1 MNRREL
7 KKDVW
12 VDENTGA
19 ILAYKRTLTFLF
31 FISFIFPLNG
41 GAQTLELLITEAIK
55 THPIVQSR
63 AAQTAAAA
71 VALQGAKWQYFPTPS
86 VSFESVYGSDTDV
99 SFSGDDHVTQ
109 FRLEQPLWTGGRLKA
124 GMNRARAGV
133 SSSDAFLEEGR
144 REIALR
150 VIHSYGEWYSAWLKR
165 NAWEKSLATHDR
177 LKNQVGHRVE
187 KGVSAESDLL
197 LARGRY
203 ESTAADLSAV
213 SAEEVVAISKLSQLV
228 GRNLTQMTLAVIN
241 LPKLEQASLADLL
254 IQAENISPGI
264 KRVQSEVAG
273 AEALISQR
281 KSDLW
286 PDVYLRLE
294 HQVGN
299 LTYENADDES
309 RIYLGF
315 QSRFGAGLST
325 LSSVSEA
332 RFYHQAARSEVEVQ
346 RRAVREQVQSDY
358 SLAGSFK
365 QRIRALKLSLDTAE
379 SVYNSYGKQFLAGR
393 KTWLDVM
400 NAARDLVSTEVH
412 LADAEASQLTVLWRL
427 SVTAKGL
434 PETLSG
440 GNNL

>member
-1 MNRREL
+1 L
-7 KKDVW
+7 KKEVW
-12 VDENTGA
+12 LDKNTA
-19 ILAYKRTLTFLF
+19 VILAYKGTLTLLF
-31 FISFIFPLNG
+31 FVSFIFPLDVR
-41 GAQTLELLITEAIK
+41 AQTLDQLITEAIK

-63 AAQTAAAA
+63 VAQTAAAS
-71 VALQGAKWQYFPTPS
+71 VALKGAQWQYFPTPS
-86 VSFESVYGSDTDV
+86 VSFESVYSSNTDV
-99 SFSGDDHVTQ
+99 SFKGDDHVTR

-124 GMNRARAGV
+124 GMNKARAGV
-133 SSSDAFLEEGR
+133 SSSSALLEEGQ

-150 VIHSYGEWYSAWLKR
+150 VIQSYGEWYSAWLKR
-165 NAWEKSLATHDR
+165 NAWGKSLATHDR

-213 SAEEVVAISKLSQLV
+213 SAEEEVAISTLSQLV
-228 GRNLTQMTLAVIN
+228 GRNLTQMTLAAIS
-241 LPKLEQASLADLL
+241 LPELAQVSLADLL
-254 IQAENISPGI
+254 IQAESISPGI
-264 KRVQSEVAG
+264 KRAQSEMAG
-273 AEALISQR
+273 TEALISQY

-294 HQVGN
+294 HQAGN

-309 RIYLGF
+309 RIYVGF

-325 LSSVSEA
+325 LSNVSEA
-332 RFYHQAARSEVEVQ
+332 RFRHQAARSEVEVQ

-358 SLAGSFK
+358 SLAKSFE
-365 QRIRALKLSLDTAE
+365 QRIRALKLSIDTAE
-379 SVYNSYGKQFLAGR
+379 SVYGSYGRQFLAGR

-400 NAARDLVSTEVH
+400 NAARDLVSTEVQ

-427 SVTAKGL
+427 SVVVKGL
-434 PETLSG
+434 SETLSG
-440 GNNL
+440 SNSL

>member
-1 MNRREL
+1 MNRSKL
-7 KKDVW
+7 KKEVW
-12 VDENTGA
+12 LDKNTA
-19 ILAYKRTLTFLF
+19 VILAYKGTLTLLF
-31 FISFIFPLNG
+31 FVSFIFPLDVR
-41 GAQTLELLITEAIK
+41 AQTLDQLITEAIK

-63 AAQTAAAA
+63 VAQTAAAS
-71 VALQGAKWQYFPTPS
+71 VALKGAQWQYFPTPS
-86 VSFESVYGSDTDV
+86 VSFESVYSSNTDV
-99 SFSGDDHVTQ
+99 SFKGDDHVTR

-124 GMNRARAGV
+124 GMNKARAGV
-133 SSSDAFLEEGR
+133 SSSSALLEEGQ

-150 VIHSYGEWYSAWLKR
+150 VIQSYGEWYSAWLKR
-165 NAWEKSLATHDR
+165 NAWGKSLATHDR

-213 SAEEVVAISKLSQLV
+213 SAEEEVAISTLSQLV
-228 GRNLTQMTLAVIN
+228 GRNLTQMTLAAIS
-241 LPKLEQASLADLL
+241 LPELAQVSLADLL
-254 IQAENISPGI
+254 IQAESISPGI
-264 KRVQSEVAG
+264 KRAQSEMAG
-273 AEALISQR
+273 TEALISQY

-294 HQVGN
+294 HQAGN

-309 RIYLGF
+309 RIYVGF

-325 LSSVSEA
+325 LSNVSEA
-332 RFYHQAARSEVEVQ
+332 RFRHQAARSEVEVQ

-358 SLAGSFK
+358 SLAKSFE
-365 QRIRALKLSLDTAE
+365 QRIRALKLSIDTAE
-379 SVYNSYGKQFLAGR
+379 SVYGSYGRQFLAGR

-400 NAARDLVSTEVH
+400 NAARDLVSTEVQ

-427 SVTAKGL
+427 SVVVKGL
-434 PETLSG
+434 SETLSG
-440 GNNL
+440 SNSL